1 MEGEREPCRG
11 MLQTGGRDTNW
22 GVGCESLGWIL
33 IFLLSWIEKV
43 FAGLWQM
50 SGMFVSLSNLV
61 EAMLPVLLR
70 KTRWRNRHGKEKVH
84 ELGKFIY
91 LRFLFPI
98 LAYLRRARVFDS
110 SNVLF
115 RVEAVPTRKIREL
128 EVHFSLIQ
136 TPIVTPKATL

>member
-1 MEGEREPCRG
+1 MGE
-11 MLQTGGRDTNW
+11 
-22 GVGCESLGWIL
+22 
-33 IFLLSWIEKV
+33 
-43 FAGLWQM
+43 
-50 SGMFVSLSNLV
+50 
-61 EAMLPVLLR
+61 
-70 KTRWRNRHGKEKVH
+70 
-84 ELGKFIY
+84 FIY

>member
-1 MEGEREPCRG
+1 M
-11 MLQTGGRDTNW
+11 
-22 GVGCESLGWIL
+22 
-33 IFLLSWIEKV
+33 
-43 FAGLWQM
+43 
-50 SGMFVSLSNLV
+50 
-61 EAMLPVLLR
+61 
-70 KTRWRNRHGKEKVH
+70 H
-84 ELGKFIY
+84 ELGEFIY

-98 LAYLRRARVFDS
+98 LAYLRCARVFDS